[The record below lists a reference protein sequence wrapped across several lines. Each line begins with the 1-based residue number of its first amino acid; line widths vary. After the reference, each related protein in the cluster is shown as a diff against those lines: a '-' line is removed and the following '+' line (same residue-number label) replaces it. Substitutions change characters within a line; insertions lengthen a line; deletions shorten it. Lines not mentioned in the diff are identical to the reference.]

1 MSFEGIGLVTS
12 GCAILMESRVGM
24 GDTGVADRCDAEGSV
39 VDDTTDEESALAM
52 GSVMLVAAV
61 MVSLALGVL
70 VAYGVCYGMFQVFR
84 IHSSAVRARA
94 VAVRGVLAER

>member
-1 MSFEGIGLVTS
+1 
-12 GCAILMESRVGM
+12 
-24 GDTGVADRCDAEGSV
+24 
-39 VDDTTDEESALAM
+39 M